1 MYYIYVYLDTRK
13 KGSYSFGD
21 FHFEYEPFY
30 VGKGINERYLT
41 HLRVANGS
49 RKGKNNLIVTK
60 IKSILNDGFEPRII
74 KIIEGLTKE
83 NYDSYEISTIKLIG
97 KSCDSLG
104 PLLNITDGGDGGITW
119 IGEHHNKGKK
129 LEEIVGEEKATELKQ
144 NLSERASKRVGE
156 LNPNFGNRGE
166 LSKIYGENNPNFGKK
181 RNQTIK
187 FKISNTLKE
196 YYSNLLY
203 DDTNRINRI
212 KDAFSLLDFH
222 EMKLRVEKRKNT
234 IDNKPDDLKQE
245 WYDRISKS
253 LKNKSD
259 NGELFTDEHRQKLK
273 DTNYKKLN
281 KGSDKLKLSDE
292 TKMKLSESLKNRV
305 FTLEHREKLRK
316 CISYEEFEI
325 IVPDLVKS
333 GVINTIT
340 SYRKYAKENPDLR
353 YPQKPEKSYKNCGW
367 SGWRKYGL

>member
-30 VGKGINERYLT
+30 IGKGVNERHLT

-60 IKSILNDGFEPRII
+60 IKSILNDGFEPTII

-97 KSCDSLG
+97 KYCDGLG
-104 PLLNITDGGDGGITW
+104 PLLNTTDGGDGGVTW

-129 LEEIVGEEKATELKQ
+129 LEEIVGEQKAIELKQ
-144 NLSERASKRVGE
+144 KLSEQASKRVGE
-156 LNPNFGNRGE
+156 LNSNFGNKGE
-166 LSKIYGENNPNFGKK
+166 LNPMFGTKRSQETIDKIRE
-181 RNQTIK
+181 
-187 FKISNTLKE
+187 NTLKQFSN
-196 YYSNLLY
+196 YS
-203 DDTNRINRI
+203 DEEI
-212 KDAFSLLDFH
+212 DF
-222 EMKLRVEKRKNT
+222 MIRRMNDSRRN
-234 IDNKPDDLKQE
+234 IPDEVKQK
-245 WYDRISKS
+245 WYERSSI
-253 LKNKSD
+253 LMKNKYE

-281 KGSDKLKLSDE
+281 KGSDKLKLSEE
-292 TKMKLSESLKNRV
+292 TKLKISNSQKNRV

-325 IVPDLVKS
+325 IVSDLVRN
-333 GVINTIT
+333 GIINTIT
-340 SYRKYAKENPDLR
+340 GYRKYAKENPDLK
-353 YPQKPEKSYKNCGW
+353 YPLRPEKSYKNCGW
-367 SGWRKYGL
+367 SDWRKYGL

>member
-30 VGKGINERYLT
+30 IGKGVNERHLT

-60 IKSILNDGFEPRII
+60 IKSILNDGFEPKII

-97 KSCDSLG
+97 KSCDGLG
-104 PLLNITDGGDGGITW
+104 PLLNTTDGGDGGVTW

-129 LEEIVGEEKATELKQ
+129 LEEIVGEEKAIELKQ
-144 NLSERASKRVGE
+144 KLSEQASKRVGE
-156 LNPNFGNRGE
+156 LNPNFGNKGE
-166 LSKIYGENNPNFGKK
+166 LNPMFGTKRSQETIDKIRE
-181 RNQTIK
+181 
-187 FKISNTLKE
+187 NTLKQFSN
-196 YYSNLLY
+196 YSE
-203 DDTNRINRI
+203 DEI
-212 KDAFSLLDFH
+212 DF
-222 EMKLRVEKRKNT
+222 MVRRMNDSRRN
-234 IDNKPDDLKQE
+234 IPDEVKQK
-245 WYDRISKS
+245 WYERSSI
-253 LKNKSD
+253 LMKNKYE

-292 TKMKLSESLKNRV
+292 TKLKISNSQKNRV

-325 IVPDLVKS
+325 IVSDLVRN
-333 GVINTIT
+333 GIINTIT
-340 SYRKYAKENPDLR
+340 AYRKYAKENPDLK
-353 YPQKPEKSYKNCGW
+353 YPLRPEKSYKNCGW
-367 SGWRKYGL
+367 SDWRKYGL